1 MARSLVAKVTT
12 GAADDWPAL
21 GIAVSLEAD
30 GRVVRAVRV
39 VASAATEKA
48 IRLAGAEEVLTGATI
63 DDAALARAGD
73 AAAAEAE
80 TVSDVR
86 GSAAYKRELLRVYV
100 GRAVRQALD
109 GHAEGAS
116 H

>member
-1 MARSLVAKVTT
+1 ML
-12 GAADDWPAL
+12 ADEEAQRLWLDPAL
-21 GIAVSLEAD
+21 GALIERMTRILLIEL
-30 GRVVRAVRV
+30 
-39 VASAATEKA
+39 SAYQAFA
-48 IRLAGAEEVLTGATI
+48 WAEEVLSGATI
-63 DDAALARAGD
+63 DDAVLARAGD

-100 GRAVRQALD
+100 RRAVRQALD
-109 GHAEGAS
+109 GHADGAR